1 MPRSSR
7 DTDMSWVMI
16 HLYLRGEVPETA
28 ATLSAAWLSSAAVI
42 QVAGSRLSEP
52 VGQQRRR

>member
-1 MPRSSR
+1 ML
-7 DTDMSWVMI
+7 WVMI
-16 HLYLRGEVPETA
+16 HLYLRGEVRETA

-42 QVAGSRLSEP
+42 QVAGSRLSES